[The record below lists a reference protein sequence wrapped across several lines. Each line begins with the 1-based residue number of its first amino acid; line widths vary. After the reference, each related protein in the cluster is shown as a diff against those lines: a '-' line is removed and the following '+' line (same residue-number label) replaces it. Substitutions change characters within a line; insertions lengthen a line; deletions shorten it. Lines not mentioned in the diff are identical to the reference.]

1 MFASQFEGH
10 PPPKKF
16 KYPPQKIY
24 VPNILK
30 TCFYRKNHVQGSGV
44 PLPHPQKIE
53 KFSKKLFFL
62 KTLKTCL
69 LHNFRVFLVEKRQ
82 VFRKKMFDR
91 KKCQNVFWSRL
102 DVHGRGGGE
111 FRVGGRAIIINM
123 SQVLRNLVNLL
134 VIIYYI

>member
-16 KYPPQKIY
+16 KYPPKKIY
-24 VPNILK
+24 LPNILK

-69 LHNFRVFLVEKRQ
+69 LHNFRVFLVEKTQ
-82 VFRKKMFDR
+82 VFRKNIFFLKHS
-91 KKCQNVFWSRL
+91 K
-102 DVHGRGGGE
+102 
-111 FRVGGRAIIINM
+111 RV
-123 SQVLRNLVNLL
+123 LVKIPTFQRVAGVNFGWW
-134 VIIYYI
+134 VGSYY

>member
-69 LHNFRVFLVEKRQ
+69 LHNFRVFLVEK
-82 VFRKKMFDR
+82 
-91 KKCQNVFWSRL
+91 N
-102 DVHGRGGGE
+102 
-111 FRVGGRAIIINM
+111 
-123 SQVLRNLVNLL
+123 
-134 VIIYYI
+134 